1 MEYVRKL
8 PSVEDVRQK
17 LPLPELL
24 VKKRLDRIRQI
35 QGILSGKDSRKL
47 LIIGPCSADREDAV
61 IDYCK
66 KLAGIEKDVRDRLLI
81 VPRVYTGKPRT
92 KGTGYKGMIHRP
104 HSESDHDDLEA
115 GLIASRKMHLDVILE
130 TGFFCADEMLYP
142 DAMDYFVDLLAYV
155 AVGARSVEDQ
165 YHRLTASGLEI
176 PVGMKNPMDGNLSVM
191 LNSVESAQ
199 QKQSFI
205 YREWVANTNGNPF
218 AHAILRGYVDRSGQ
232 SHPNYHFEDIVELHD
247 LYRKSSL
254 KNMAVIIDCNHS
266 NSKKIA
272 DAQLRIVDEV
282 NSFITNNDGLH
293 SLVKGFMVE
302 SYLVDGKQIVG
313 GGVYGK
319 SITDACIGWEKTE
332 KLIEKL
338 AK

>member
-1 MEYVRKL
+1 M
-8 PSVEDVRQK
+8 
-17 LPLPELL
+17 PLPELL